1 MKALCT
7 ADKDCRS
14 GRLDPKAT
22 CNAGTCVCHTQGYV
36 HPTGVP
42 LCLLADDVTVSP
54 QPEESGGS
62 SNVVLYV
69 GIGVGV
75 LVVAVCVVAAFCC
88 LQKKQRV
95 KEFEN
100 PLFEMSRED
109 VELHPTGA
117 EEVQADP
124 AAELMLL

>member
-42 LCLLADDVTVSP
+42 LCLLADDVTVKSVW
-54 QPEESGGS
+54 S

-95 KEFEN
+95 KELDD
-100 PLFEMSRED
+100 PLFDRARED
-109 VELHPTGA
+109 AELYPTGVDEA
-117 EEVQADP
+117 EADHVE
-124 AAELMLL
+124 ELALL